1 MVTLAA
7 WSYADPDTGARAE
20 RALAVLAASETL
32 AVHDAIVV
40 DWPGGRRLPAKRG
53 LYNVAL
59 SAALD
64 EILWSM
70 LIGIAGCHRLA
81 GVPARVAQ
89 DADQLLIRLGF
100 EGRLIEHL
108 RSTLAPRTWTILVLA
123 ERQAITRIESA
134 ACTTAFA
141 SIKSALLPPQGIPPG
156 I

>member
-7 WSYADPDTGARAE
+7 WSYADADAAARAE
-20 RALAVLAASETL
+20 RTLAVLAVHETL
-32 AVHDAIVV
+32 AVRDAIVV
-40 DWPGGRRLPAKRG
+40 DWPAGRRLPAKRG

-81 GVPARVAQ
+81 GLPARVTR
-89 DADQLLIRLGF
+89 DADQLLVRLGF
-100 EGRLIEHL
+100 EARLIEHL
-108 RSTLAPRTWTILVLA
+108 RGTLAPRTRTILVLA
-123 ERQAITRIESA
+123 ERPAITRIESA
-134 ACTTAFA
+134 ACATAFA
-141 SIKSALLPPQGIPPG
+141 SITSELLPPGGIPPG